1 MAKDAINPDG
11 LPAPVGPYSNVV
23 TSPPGKL
30 VFVAGQVALDGDG
43 NLVGEGDIVA
53 QTRQVM
59 ENIRLALEAAGATFA
74 DVVKIVNYIT
84 DANEFPKMAA
94 VRREY
99 LREPYPTST
108 LIEVQALLFPELLIE
123 IEAMAVVPEE
133 R

>member
-1 MAKDAINPDG
+1 MAKEAINPDG

-30 VFVAGQVALDGDG
+30 VFVAGQVALDADG
-43 NLVGEGDIVA
+43 NIVGEGDIVA

-59 ENIRLALEAAGATFA
+59 ENIRVGLEAAGASFA

-84 DANEFPKMAA
+84 DVNEFSKMAA

-99 LREPYPTST
+99 LREPHPTST
-108 LIEVQALLFPELLIE
+108 LVEVQALMFPELMIE
-123 IEAMAVVPEE
+123 IEAMAVIPEE